1 MQDKNFA
8 RIGVRLFT
16 EGLVGGNFGNMSRRE
31 GDGFVITGT
40 GTYLDDPGDLV
51 FAPLEGQAPVGASSE
66 YRVHQAIYRRSSHRA
81 IVHAHPPHAVA
92 ASLALE
98 RVVPRDSEGE
108 MLCPVIPVVGGAP
121 GTQELADNVAA
132 ALGEGHLVIARGHG
146 TFAAGKSLEEAYL
159 YTSLAEHACRVI
171 AYSGFFGGCAR

>member
-1 MQDKNFA
+1 MQDQDFA

-40 GTYLDDPGDLV
+40 GAYLDEPGDLI
-51 FAPLEGQAPVGASSE
+51 FAALEGPAPTGASSE
-66 YRVHQAIYRRSSHRA
+66 YRVHQAVYCLSSHRA

-92 ASLALE
+92 ASLVLD
-98 RVVPRDSEGE
+98 RVIPRDSEGE
-108 MLCPVIPVVGGAP
+108 MLCPAIPVVGGAP
-121 GTQELADNVAA
+121 GTQELADSVAA
-132 ALGEGHLVIARGHG
+132 ALGEGHLAIARGHG
-146 TFAAGKSLEEAYL
+146 TFAAGKNLEEAYL

-171 AYSGFFGGCAR
+171 AYSGFFGGCNC

>member
-1 MQDKNFA
+1 MQDKEFV

-16 EGLVGGNFGNMSRRE
+16 EGLVGGNFGNMSLRE
-31 GDGFVITGT
+31 GEGYLITGT

-51 FAPLEGQAPVGASSE
+51 FAPLEGPAPAGASSE
-66 YRVHQAIYRRSSHRA
+66 YRVHQAVYRRSEHRA
-81 IVHAHPPHAVA
+81 IVHAHPAYAVA
-92 ASLALE
+92 ASLALD

-108 MLCPVIPVVGGAP
+108 MLCPVIPVVEGAP

-132 ALGEGHLVIARGHG
+132 ALSEGHLVIARGHG
-146 TFAAGKSLEEAYL
+146 TFAAGKSLEQAYL

-171 AYSGFFGGCAR
+171 AYAGFFGGCIR